1 MVEEGR
7 ETGEVLTQM
16 ASVQQALRST
26 GRVLLLADLRTRV
39 GDACDARDREG
50 ALEAAEAAMDLAFRH
65 GR

>member
-7 ETGEVLTQM
+7 DSGEVLTQM
-16 ASVQQALRST
+16 ASVHQALRST

-39 GDACDARDREG
+39 GDACDARDRNR
-50 ALEAAEAAMDLAFRH
+50 ALKVAEAAVDLAFRH